1 MEPTLSRLP
10 ADDSGGAQ
18 DQPVTAMVPP
28 LPPRPTPAAVAV
40 TLLGV
45 RLDNLTQQELADHIV
60 SSAARGAGGWMVNP
74 NVDVL
79 RQIVLDPTLRQLVSE
94 ADLVVADGMP
104 LLWAAR
110 LQGTP
115 LRARVPVSEAVG
127 PLCAAAA
134 ASDVGVFLLGG
145 PEGVAERAGKVLTDQ
160 CAGLV
165 AAHLCPPLGFEHSE
179 AAMAEIDQALASAA
193 PGIVFCAFG
202 FPKQERLMK
211 VLSGRFP
218 GTWFIGSGGTF
229 SMVAGDTPKAPAWMS
244 RSGLEWLHRL
254 RLEPRRLFE
263 RYIVRDLPFTLRLL
277 GSSAWGRFSTSSRP
291 TGPAG
296 RHHHP
301 GRRDD
306 GAGK

>member
-1 MEPTLSRLP
+1 LEPTLSRLP

-18 DQPVTAMVPP
+18 GHPVTAMVPP
-28 LPPRPTPAAVAV
+28 PRPAPAAIAV
-40 TLLGV
+40 TLMGV
-45 RLDNLTQQELADHIV
+45 RLDNLTEQGLVDHIV
-60 SSAARGAGGWMVNP
+60 SSAALGAGGWMVNP

-79 RQIVLDPTLRQLVSE
+79 RQIVLDPTLRQLVAD

-110 LQGTP
+110 LQGSP

-127 PLCAAAA
+127 ALCAAAA
-134 ASDVGVFLLGG
+134 TSNVGVFLLGG

-160 CAGLV
+160 CPGLV
-165 AAHLCPPLGFEHSE
+165 AAHLCPPFGFEDSE

-211 VLSGRFP
+211 RFP

-229 SMVAGDTPKAPAWMS
+229 SMVAGDTPKAPVWMS

-277 GSSAWGRFSTSSRP
+277 GSSALGRFSPPSP
-291 TGPAG
+291 TTEPARQ
-296 RHHHP
+296 RHRP
-301 GRRDD
+301 GRRDEEE
-306 GAGK
+306 GK